1 VSTVHCDGWQTFK
14 AKNQKALFEALL
26 KVKEG
31 IDLFFLCRSARF
43 QVMFCSG
50 EAEVYALLPLSE
62 KGELCSSSVT

>member
-1 VSTVHCDGWQTFK
+1 MAGWQTFK

-31 IDLFFLCRSARF
+31 IDLFFFSSRSVHF

-50 EAEVYALLPLSE
+50 EAEVYALLSLSE
-62 KGELCSSSVT
+62 KGEFCSS